1 MFYPRLHAV
10 AAPDPNERKTGEN
23 ILASFCR
30 ESQNGPVESAFLA
43 FFAASFSCRRGVSCD
58 THVI

>member
-43 FFAASFSCRRGVSCD
+43 FFGGKLCLPSLCVL
-58 THVI
+58 